1 MDMLQYFPANAKVAF
16 ETVVQKRLFSAPVCM
31 LMPKGARS
39 WAWFTTHGDTPAC
52 YLLETDDPKSIR
64 VVDASFSTSLSYGT
78 LLQGVYFRSA
88 TKRPMFVVDD
98 VVWYKGKNVVHSTYE
113 TRLEILLGLMQND
126 VGAPINDY
134 MATFGMPV
142 LASSVHAL
150 LKMPCPYAV
159 DRIVYRFLDMNRKI
173 FAQPWSADIHRTVP
187 GLAPKASFKHATDQQ
202 QPPVGTAQRAVPTQ
216 ISATASQIPVGSS
229 QRQIASSR
237 RYFWVTA
244 EPKPDIY
251 SLYDDKTNTYIGTA
265 CVQTYETSAA
275 LNVMFRRVKAVQCF
289 DQLEDSDD
297 EEEFEKEACIDAT
310 KRVRIECQW
319 VPRFRRWMPMV

>member
-1 MDMLQYFPANAKVAF
+1 MDMLPYF
-16 ETVVQKRLFSAPVCM
+16 ETVVQKRLFSVPVCM
-31 LMPKGARS
+31 LMPKGVRS
-39 WAWFTTHGDTPAC
+39 WAWFTTHGDAPAC

-64 VVDASFSTSLSYGT
+64 VVDACFSTSLSYGT

-113 TRLEILLGLMQND
+113 TRLEILLGLMQTD

-134 MATFGMPV
+134 MVSFGMPV

-187 GLAPKASFKHATDQQ
+187 GLAPKAFAQGSRSAYTPCSR
-202 QPPVGTAQRAVPTQ
+202 QPQPQPA
-216 ISATASQIPVGSS
+216 
-229 QRQIASSR
+229 QIAAR

-251 SLYDDKTNTYIGTA
+251 SLYDDKTNAYVGTA
-265 CVQTYETSAA
+265 CVQTYEASVA
-275 LNVMFRRVKAVQCF
+275 LNVIFSRVKAAKCF
-289 DQLEDSDD
+289 DQLEESDD
-297 EEEFEKEACIDAT
+297 EEEFEREAFMDTT
-310 KRVRIECQW
+310 KRVRLECQW
-319 VPRFRRWMPMV
+319 VPRFHRWMPMV